1 MHILII
7 NFNLQDL
14 SRAQFEEACQ
24 DLAQTFA
31 EIPGLIT
38 KTWLA
43 NEETNTYGGVYHF
56 ENKQAMLDYKEAEV
70 FAAIGANPA
79 FVNPVITDFGILE
92 GRSKVTGIG

>member
-43 NEETNTYGGVYHF
+43 NEETNKLSELGN
-56 ENKQAMLDYKEAEV
+56 E
-70 FAAIGANPA
+70 
-79 FVNPVITDFGILE
+79 
-92 GRSKVTGIG
+92 

>member
-56 ENKQAMLDYKEAEV
+56 ENKQAMLDYKELEV
-70 FAAIGANPA
+70 FAAIGANQA

-92 GRSKVTGIG
+92 GPSKVTGIG

>member
-38 KTWLA
+38 KIWLA

-56 ENKQAMLDYKEAEV
+56 ENKQAMLDYKESEV

-92 GRSKVTGIG
+92 GPSKVTGIG

>member
-14 SRAQFEEACQ
+14 SRGQFEEACQ
-24 DLAQTFA
+24 ELAQTFA
-31 EIPGLIT
+31 DIPGLIT

-56 ENKQAMLDYKEAEV
+56 ENKQAMLEYKESEV
-70 FAAIGANPA
+70 FAAIDNNPA
-79 FVNPVITDFGILE
+79 FINSIITDFGILE
-92 GRSKVTGIG
+92 GPSKVTGIG

>member
-14 SRAQFEEACQ
+14 SRAQFEEASQ

-56 ENKQAMLDYKEAEV
+56 ENKQAMLDYKESEV

-92 GRSKVTGIG
+92 GPSKVTGIG